1 MLLPQARHQISPPVP
16 AGSLTNHL
24 LSVNGKPRGA
34 GAAPG
39 RPGIASCPLTLK
51 MCPLGRPTFFLSF
64 FLF

>member
-34 GAAPG
+34 GAAPWETWHCLL
-39 RPGIASCPLTLK
+39 PSDTQNV
-51 MCPLGRPTFFLSF
+51 SSW
-64 FLF
+64 